1 MWFFA
6 IGLQPEIGELFGN
19 ECKTRS
25 FKASYVVDLLAIS
38 YNIIS
43 DIVDQQ
49 SLVYASLYFIFPC
62 YCIYF
67 RMNIVM

>member
-19 ECKTRS
+19 KCKTRS
-25 FKASYVVDLLAIS
+25 FKANYYYVVELLAIS
-38 YNIIS
+38 CNIIS

-49 SLVYASLYFIFPC
+49 SHLYTHRYTLFFLVIAYTSE
-62 YCIYF
+62 
-67 RMNIVM
+67 

>member
-25 FKASYVVDLLAIS
+25 FKASYYVVGLLAIS

-49 SLVYASLYFIFPC
+49 SHLYTHRYTLFFLVIAYTSE
-62 YCIYF
+62 
-67 RMNIVM
+67 